1 MTKRHAP
8 PFRSLRCF
16 AAAALAVLAAGCS
29 STADLDAIAPLDA
42 GEQARRFGTGPID
55 TGTYPN
61 LNVAPKVATRQ
72 FTPEEAQA
80 KHAALQAAQRRQSPG
95 GRALTTEER
104 RRLQLVEDQ
113 GDTLEIIEG
122 RSAR

>member
-1 MTKRHAP
+1 MNEISKP
-8 PFRSLRCF
+8 PVPGIGL
-16 AAAALAVLAAGCS
+16 
-29 STADLDAIAPLDA
+29 TAKYP
-42 GEQARRFGTGPID
+42 EVGTGPID